1 MADPSLANPCR
12 FYDIAGWNVTLC
24 AAPTVLSTTMKR
36 GGTCCPPVVPS
47 FMAHSK
53 LFPHPTYTQTVLK
66 ANFDDARQWFLEP
79 LLAIHRAHA
88 VMLTECGILPAPD
101 AASILGALQQVDIG
115 ALANAVFDG
124 SCEDFFF
131 HVESLLS
138 TACGPSVAG
147 KLHTARSR
155 NDVDITLYRM
165 VLRREVLAIGE
176 ELAALRRLLLSLAR
190 QHASALMPAYT
201 HTQPAQPTTLGH
213 YLAGVLECLER
224 DHCRL
229 IAAYVTV
236 NRSPLG
242 ACAITTTGF
251 PIDRHRSAEL
261 LGFDGLQENSI
272 GAIAATD
279 YVTESASAIAVL
291 AINLGKF
298 TQDLLLWCTQEFGFL
313 RVGDAWAQISS
324 IMPQKRNP
332 VAFEHARMLL
342 SRAFSQSQ
350 AVLTCGHNTPF
361 GDIVDSEDDLWPL
374 VFRVTSDAAKSL
386 QLLHGTLHD
395 ASFNVARMAGLSGRR
410 FITVTELAD
419 VLVREGG
426 LSFAK
431 SHRLVSAA
439 VTMCDGDDAPNAIA
453 AALTQVAAA
462 EGVKLTLDETR
473 ILDALDPGRFV
484 AVRKVAG
491 GPALDTLRASLE
503 HLDGMLQE
511 DEHRLIERR
520 DALAE
525 AERKLASRCGELRSG
540 ALRP

>member
-1 MADPSLANPCR
+1 
-12 FYDIAGWNVTLC
+12 
-24 AAPTVLSTTMKR
+24 
-36 GGTCCPPVVPS
+36 
-47 FMAHSK
+47 MAHSK
-53 LFPHPTYTQTVLK
+53 LFPHPIYTQTVLK
-66 ANFDDARQWFLEP
+66 ANFDDARRWFLEP
-79 LLAIHRAHA
+79 LLAIHQAHA
-88 VMLTECGILPAPD
+88 VMLTECEILSASD
-101 AASILGALQQVDIG
+101 AAILLEAIQRMEFG

-131 HVESLLS
+131 HVESLLAR
-138 TACGPSVAG
+138 ACGANVAG

-165 VLRREVLAIGE
+165 VLRTEVLAIAGH
-176 ELAALRRLLLSLAR
+176 LAALRKLLLSLAQR
-190 QHASALMPAYT
+190 HACTLMPAYT

-224 DHCRL
+224 DHRRL
-229 IAAYVTV
+229 MAAYATV

-251 PIDRHRSAEL
+251 PINRHRSAEL

-279 YVTESASAIAVL
+279 YVAETASAIAVQ

-342 SRAFSQSQ
+342 SRAFAQSQ

-361 GDIVDSEDDLWPL
+361 GDIVDSEDDLLPL
-374 VFRVTSDAAKSL
+374 VFRVTGDATKAL
-386 QLLHGTLHD
+386 QLLRGALHD
-395 ASFNVARMAGLSGRR
+395 ASFDVARMAALSGAR

-431 SHRLVSAA
+431 SHHLVSAA
-439 VTMCDGDDAPNAIA
+439 VVMCDGDDTPDAIA
-453 AALTQVAAA
+453 AALAQAAA
-462 EGVKLTLDETR
+462 TEGIDLTLDEAR
-473 ILDALDPGRFV
+473 ILDALDARRFV
-484 AVRKVAG
+484 AVRTVAG
-491 GPALDTLRASLE
+491 GPAPETLMAALVRLHEA
-503 HLDGMLQE
+503 LQG
-511 DEHRLIERR
+511 DERR
-520 DALAE
+520 LMERKETLTE
-525 AERKLASRCGELRSG
+525 AETRLASHCGELRSG
-540 ALRP
+540 ALPG